1 MPGWKS
7 LFISTLGLALGL
19 AWHLPAPALSAEGPG
34 AGGKGEKGGPP
45 AKTKVLRKYHEEN
58 WVFDIQNGN
67 IRFSHGNH
75 KNRDRWFRA
84 YFRKN
89 YECGICHNTSLTVDD
104 GQGGVTLSPG
114 EPLPTVEEIRGA
126 ADEPYAYGV
135 KMLTCLGACHNG
147 FTAPKD
153 CAWCHL
159 PESKPIREGQ
169 KEILKW

>member
-1 MPGWKS
+1 MPRS
-7 LFISTLGLALGL
+7 LAFLLPALGLALGL
-19 AWHLPAPALSAEGPG
+19 GWQLPTSLAQAPAAPG
-34 AGGKGEKGGPP
+34 TRESGRAP
-45 AKTKVLRKYHEEN
+45 ATNSTIVRNFRELN

-75 KNRDRWFRA
+75 KHRDRWFRA

-89 YECGICHNTSLTVDD
+89 YDCEVCHNTSIPADD
-104 GQGGVTLSPG
+104 GRGGITLTPG
-114 EPLPTVEEIRGA
+114 EGFGGVEEIRA
-126 ADEPYAYGV
+126 AKDEPYAYGV

-169 KEILKW
+169 TEIKKW

>member
-1 MPGWKS
+1 MPRWRLG
-7 LFISTLGLALGL
+7 LIPVLGLALGL
-19 AWHLPAPALSAEGPG
+19 AWHLPSPLAQGPG
-34 AGGKGEKGGPP
+34 VSGKQSPSAPVNSKIVHSF
-45 AKTKVLRKYHEEN
+45 KEEN

-89 YECGICHNTSLTVDD
+89 YECGICHNTSLPVDD
-104 GQGGVTLSPG
+104 RQGGITLSPG
-114 EPLPTVEEIRGA
+114 DPLQDVEEIRAA
-126 ADEPYAYGV
+126 ADDPYTYGV
-135 KMLTCLGACHNG
+135 KMLTCLNACHNG
-147 FTAPKD
+147 FTAPKE

-169 KEILKW
+169 KEITKW